1 MTELEISIGGRI
13 FSVAC
18 ETEEQEKVIK
28 AAALRKEESDSI
40 QTKLGRLPEAKMLLL
55 SALMIADRLVDVE
68 SDSKILQ
75 ERSEAF
81 SNIKNKNEE
90 LERQKNA
97 LQNDY
102 QKLEKF
108 VEKMLGKL
116 EMISDLSTKKS
127 TALLDDENSI
137 KKSTRINQNYF
148 RNFLPVSLL
157 LHLD

>member
-18 ETEEQEKVIK
+18 ETEEEEKVK
-28 AAALRKEESDSI
+28 RAAALINEEADSI
-40 QTKLGRLPEAKMLLL
+40 QTQLGRLPEAKMLLL

-75 ERSEAF
+75 ERSEDF

-90 LERQKNA
+90 LEQQKNA

-116 EMISDLSTKKS
+116 EMVSDLSINKS
-127 TALLDDENSI
+127 DALLDDENST
-137 KKSTRINQNYF
+137 KKVDTDQPKLF
-148 RNFLPVSLL
+148 
-157 LHLD
+157 